1 MSQTSKDNFSGL
13 TFLTMLEIRDCRCR
27 RSEIVGVDDDF
38 SVELGGDP
46 ATVFWGFGTEG
57 DREGAVIRVVG
68 LCGPTNNFSNSRV
81 KQELACVSGASQ
93 ERTVINHAPSKT
105 HTLLHARSLH
115 SAAECAT
122 SLSPLP
128 PPGLPRCPG
137 ETLTFTH
144 SNQPSQTDLYTD
156 IHRQKKKKK
165 NKDNK
170 QTKQH
175 HPTPTHTN
183 ANALMENHTE
193 TTPPTTTT
201 TTTRHPRRHP
211 HRSKPKAPR
220 PPPRPARV
228 PLRQLLKVA
237 SVAGG
242 IQFGWALQL
251 SLLTPYV
258 QQLGIPHAW
267 ASIIWLCGPLSG
279 LFVQPLVGLLS
290 DRCTSRFG
298 RRRPFILGGAVSI
311 IISVLII
318 GHAADIGWWFGDTV
332 GHRPWA
338 VAAFVFGFWI
348 LDVAN
353 NVTQGPC
360 RALLGDLTAKDH
372 RRTRVANAYF
382 SLFMAIGNILGYAAG
397 AYSGWYKVFPFT
409 LTNACNFS
417 CANLKSAFFLDIGF
431 IAVTTYI
438 SIMSA
443 HEVPLNSSGATH
455 VGEAA
460 ESGSTEEA
468 FMWELFGTFKYF
480 SAPVW
485 IILSVTALTWVGWFP
500 FLLFDTD
507 WMGREIYGGEPNV
520 GSNYDYGVRMGA
532 LGLLLNSVVLGITS
546 LLMERLCRGRGP
558 GFVWG
563 IANILMAICFVAM
576 LVVTYI
582 ANNMGYLGRDL
593 PPTGIVIAALAI
605 FTILGFPL
613 AITYSVPY
621 ALVSTHIQ
629 SLGLGQGLSMGVLN
643 LAIVIPQMVVS
654 LGSGPWDQLFGGGN
668 TPAFAVGAVAGLVGG
683 LIAVLAIP
691 RPSGQKPRSQV

>member
-1 MSQTSKDNFSGL
+1 MVN
-13 TFLTMLEIRDCRCR
+13 
-27 RSEIVGVDDDF
+27 
-38 SVELGGDP
+38 P
-46 ATVFWGFGTEG
+46 
-57 DREGAVIRVVG
+57 
-68 LCGPTNNFSNSRV
+68 N
-81 KQELACVSGASQ
+81 
-93 ERTVINHAPSKT
+93 
-105 HTLLHARSLH
+105 
-115 SAAECAT
+115 
-122 SLSPLP
+122 
-128 PPGLPRCPG
+128 
-137 ETLTFTH
+137 
-144 SNQPSQTDLYTD
+144 
-156 IHRQKKKKK
+156 
-165 NKDNK
+165 
-170 QTKQH
+170 
-175 HPTPTHTN
+175 
-183 ANALMENHTE
+183 TE
-193 TTPPTTTT
+193 TAPHPK
-201 TTTRHPRRHP
+201 RHR
-211 HRSKPKAPR
+211 KPKPEPSSSSSAP
-220 PPPRPARV
+220 PARV

-298 RRRPFILGGAVSI
+298 RRRPFIFAGALSI
-311 IISVLII
+311 IVSVLII

-332 GHRPWA
+332 NHRPWA

-360 RALLGDLTAKDH
+360 RALLGDLTGKDH

-382 SLFMAIGNILGYAAG
+382 SLFMAIGNILGYATG

-409 LTNACNFS
+409 LTPACNIS
-417 CANLKSAFFLDIGF
+417 CANLKSAFFLDIIF
-431 IAVTTYI
+431 IVVTTYI

-443 HEVPLNSSGATH
+443 HEVPLSSSGATH
-455 VGEAA
+455 AGEAA
-460 ESGSTEEA
+460 GESGSTEEA
-468 FMWELFGTFKYF
+468 FMWELFGTFRYF
-480 SAPVW
+480 SASVW
-485 IILSVTALTWVGWFP
+485 TILSVTALTWVGWFP

-507 WMGREIYGGEPNV
+507 WMGREIYGGEPNE
-520 GSNYDYGVRMGA
+520 GLNYDSGVRMGA
-532 LGLLLNSVVLGITS
+532 VGLLLNSVVLGITS
-546 LLMERLCRGRGP
+546 LFMERLCRNRGP

-563 IANILMAICFVAM
+563 ISNIIMAICFVAM
-576 LVVTYI
+576 LVLTYVASNI
-582 ANNMGYLGRDL
+582 GYLGIDF
-593 PPTGIVIAALAI
+593 PPTFIVMAALVI

-621 ALVSTHIQ
+621 ALISTHIQ

-654 LGSGPWDQLFGGGN
+654 VGSGPWDQLFGGGN
-668 TPAFAVGAVAGLVGG
+668 SPAFAVGAVAGLVGG

-691 RPSGQKPRSQV
+691 RPGGQKARSQV